1 MDPLHIVVLA
11 LVQGLT
17 EFLPISSSAH
27 LILVPVLTDW
37 PDQGLAFDIA
47 VHVGTLVAVLGYFRA
62 DVARLVRGGLAP
74 LAGRPA
80 GSDGRLAWRIVMA
93 TIPVGL
99 AGLAFRDVVETT
111 LRTPVVIAWASIVF
125 GVLLW
130 ISDRWGAR
138 VRDES
143 TLRWRGAFFV
153 GLFQAIALI
162 PGTSRSGIT
171 MTAGRFLGLDR
182 TAAARFSFL
191 LAIPVIALSG
201 LLEALDL
208 IEASAPVQWRVLF
221 YGAVLAGASAW
232 CCIHYF
238 LRYITRIGML
248 PFVVYRVVL
257 GAGLLLLFMH

>member
-1 MDPLHIVVLA
+1 MDPLHIVALA

-27 LILVPVLTDW
+27 LILVPALTDW

-62 DVARLVRGGLAP
+62 DVLRLVRGGIAP

-80 GSDGRLAWRIVMA
+80 GADGRMAWLIVLA

-99 AGLAFRDVVETT
+99 AGLEFKDVVETT
-111 LRTPVVIAWASIVF
+111 LRDPVVIAWASIGF

-130 ISDRWGAR
+130 ISDRFGPR
-138 VRDES
+138 LRDET
-143 TLRWRGAFFV
+143 TLRWPGALTV
-153 GLFQAIALI
+153 GLFQALALI

-171 MTAGRFLGLDR
+171 MTAGLFLGLDR

-191 LAIPVIALSG
+191 LAMPVIALSG
-201 LLEALDL
+201 MLEGLDL
-208 IEASAPVQWRVLF
+208 FEAAAPVQWSALLS
-221 YGAVLAGASAW
+221 GAVLAAVSAW
-232 CCIHYF
+232 LCIHYF
-238 LRYITRIGML
+238 LRFITRIGT
-248 PFVVYRVVL
+248 
-257 GAGLLLLFMH
+257 